1 MGRPGEKRKYTKTD
15 KAYLKKTVKKRS
27 DRNADREALK
37 KKGAK
42 LAPKA
47 KGSTHSGKACKK
59 ESGHTKDYS
68 KGGTKKTP
76 VKAQCVKKNRGWRKG
91 QKGDGG
97 RAATR
102 RRSK

>member
-37 KKGAK
+37 KSGAK
-42 LAPKA
+42 LSPKA
-47 KGSTHSGKACKK
+47 KGKSKKGTEGCKK
-59 ESGHTKDYS
+59 ESGHTTDYS

-91 QKGDGG
+91 KKGDDG
-97 RAATR
+97 RTAAR
-102 RRSK
+102 KK